1 VTSVAASEAA
11 LVTRRQQDIERLCL
25 AAIRALTG
33 EPELHFRG
41 RQLHRGRRLVPMR
54 APHLHPS
61 PADDDFGSF
70 RGAADGIALRLS
82 QSDAELHDRL
92 CPTDTVERLIFE
104 MLEQFRVEALAPSG
118 MPGMVRNLRHR
129 HEQWSRTF
137 HQSGLTDTTTGL
149 LLYTIAQACR
159 SWITAQPVVAET
171 EEIIEPCR
179 AGLAPVLGHMFAGL
193 RRHRHHQAEFA
204 EHALALARAVAEQL
218 RDLRAEASVGDESGE
233 DLSSARFSLLV
244 GLDQDAEGHDTATAA
259 GGGSRPVGS
268 ANEYRVFTTSYDQQH
283 AVERLV
289 RPALLAEYRE
299 HLDRRIAE
307 LGVNVGRLAR
317 ELTALF
323 AEPAR
328 DGWDYGQDEGQ
339 IDGRRLAQLVS
350 SPGQRVLFRAER
362 VEPVADTLVTF
373 LIDCSGSM
381 TKHAELVAVLVDV
394 FARALELAGVGCEI
408 LGFTTGAWN
417 GGRARRDWV
426 RAGRPEG
433 PGRLNEQCHLVFKD
447 ADTPWRRARPR
458 IAALL
463 KTELFREGIDGEA
476 VAWACRRMDSR
487 EEPRRVLVVISDG
500 SPCDSATSLAN
511 GPRYLDEHLTQT
523 VLELEQKGTVEISG
537 LGLGLDLSAYFRHCR
552 ALDPVGSAGSGIFRE
567 VLELLA
573 RR

>member
-1 VTSVAASEAA
+1 MTSVETSVETS
-11 LVTRRQQDIERLCL
+11 VTRRQQDVERLCL

-33 EPELHFRG
+33 QPDLHFRG
-41 RQLHRGRRLVPMR
+41 RRLHRGRRLVPMR

-61 PADDDFGSF
+61 LNDDFESF

-82 QSDAELHDRL
+82 RSDAELHDQL

-104 MLEQFRVEALAPSG
+104 MLEQFRVEALALSG

-129 HEQWSRTF
+129 HEQWSLSF
-137 HQSGLTDTTTGL
+137 HRSGLTDTTTGL
-149 LLYTIAQACR
+149 LLYTIAQVCR
-159 SWITAQPVVAET
+159 SRITAQPVVAET
-171 EEIIEPCR
+171 EDIIEPCR
-179 AGLAPVLGHMFAGL
+179 AGIAPVLGHALAGL

-204 EHALALARAVAEQL
+204 EYARALARAVAEQL
-218 RDLRAEASVGDESGE
+218 RDLRADAGSDDDSGD
-233 DLSSARFSLLV
+233 DLTGPRFSLLV
-244 GLDQDAEGHDTATAA
+244 GLDHEAEGQDSVAAA
-259 GGGSRPVGS
+259 GGGSGLAKS

-299 HLDRRIAE
+299 RLDRRIAE
-307 LGVNVGRLAR
+307 LGVNVGRLTR
-317 ELTALF
+317 ELAALF
-323 AEPAR
+323 TEPAR

-350 SPGQRVLFRAER
+350 SPSQRGLFRAER

-381 TKHAELVAVLVDV
+381 TKHSELVAVLVDV
-394 FARALELAGVGCEI
+394 FARALEQARVGCEI

-417 GGRARRDWV
+417 GGRARSDWI
-426 RAGRPEG
+426 RAGRPQH

-447 ADTPWRRARPR
+447 ADTPWRRARTR
-458 IAALL
+458 VAGLL
-463 KTELFREGIDGEA
+463 KTELFREGVDGEA

-487 EEPRRVLVVISDG
+487 DEQRRVLVVISDG

-523 VLELEQKGTVEISG
+523 VVELEQKGTVEIYG

-552 ALDPVGSAGSGIFRE
+552 ALDPASDTGNSAFRA
-567 VLELLA
+567 VLDLLA
-573 RR
+573 GR